1 MSHKLQITIS
11 DEVYAI
17 LEREAEKNK
26 IEHILTYVGGVL
38 SKCVA
43 KMERE
48 GEFDDGFG

>member
-17 LEREAEKNK
+17 LEREAERDKQP
-26 IEHILTYVGGVL
+26 HILTYVAGLL

-43 KMERE
+43 KMERKE
-48 GEFDDGFG
+48 KFDDGFG